1 VIGSVRLCIY
11 QYQGENKMSVLNWM
25 KGRVRAELLDA
36 VDAIREGRIERIERH
51 LATPLSD
58 DMRRI
63 GAECLST
70 GHDLGKR
77 PTSSAEI
84 VDRILNNIGPVD
96 DSKPH

>member
-1 VIGSVRLCIY
+1 
-11 QYQGENKMSVLNWM
+11 MSVLNWM

-63 GAECLST
+63 GAECSST
-70 GHDLGKR
+70 RHDLGKR
-77 PTSSAEI
+77 PTSAEI

-96 DSKPH
+96 ESKPH

>member
-1 VIGSVRLCIY
+1 
-11 QYQGENKMSVLNWM
+11 MSVLNWM

-70 GHDLGKR
+70 GRDLEKR
-77 PTSSAEI
+77 PTSAEI
-84 VDRILNNIGPVD
+84 VDRILGNIGPVD
-96 DSKPH
+96 ESKPH